1 MPWDFNSLIDRIMVS
16 AEVGNISAALR
27 RFAADCG
34 FDHFAY
40 LSIKPSGAYAIS
52 DYPQD
57 WQRRYLREGYER
69 LDPVV
74 WMAQHT
80 ALPFQWSMDKDR
92 KSLTRE
98 RRAFVDQAAEHGIR
112 SGISIP
118 LPAGFGRRAIVTFA
132 SGRQQASQ
140 YGTPDANQAL
150 VAASLIHAF
159 ITVHDS
165 CGEPMRLPCLT
176 PQERLCLRWKAE
188 GKKNNE
194 IAQILQV
201 KASTVR
207 WALDAAKEKLNAV
220 TLAQATAIATALHLI

>member
-1 MPWDFNSLIDRIMVS
+1 MKWDFNSLIDRIMVS
-16 AEVGNISAALR
+16 AEIGNISAALR

-40 LSIKPSGAYAIS
+40 LSMKPGGAYAIS
-52 DYPQD
+52 DYPQE

-74 WMAQHT
+74 WRAQHT
-80 ALPFQWSMDKDR
+80 ALPFQWSMGKDR
-92 KSLTRE
+92 KSLPRE
-98 RRAFVDQAAEHGIR
+98 KRAFVDQAAEHGIR
-112 SGISIP
+112 SGLSIP
-118 LPAGFGRRAIVTFA
+118 LPDGFGRRAILSFA
-132 SGRQQASQ
+132 SARQPNGE
-140 YGTPDANQAL
+140 YETPDANEAF

-165 CGEPMRLPCLT
+165 RGEPARSPCLT
-176 PQERLCLRWKAE
+176 PQEKLCLRWKAE
-188 GKKNNE
+188 GKKNHE

-207 WALDAAKEKLNAV
+207 WSLDAAREKLNAV
-220 TLAQATAIATALHLI
+220 TLPQATAIATALRLI